1 MATTRYLADAQL
13 ETADARHP
21 ANVPM
26 LVVRGYTPTPRRA
39 TQGHVTVERG
49 AVVNALYKLADWLF
63 VRTADDAVGFI
74 PRACVEAIGP
84 RTARD
89 FGQQFPE
96 RDPDDVGARRGR
108 ASFSPTNT
116 TTASSDGDGAS
127 GDESGASLRD
137 AFGFLHLHKGTPSP
151 PPPPPPPPSRWRDGL
166 TSHRQSP
173 IARGEVVK
181 HGHTRRMYSA
191 EEDGDLTSRH
201 NMADSVD
208 VTYVQPP
215 SLAARR
221 SRQPNGFPER
231 PRLRSPVTVSDRR
244 TGLDVSNDIGRNS
257 AGQSRALY
265 HKALPVVASKSGS
278 RRRRRYR
285 AMANNVSVRY
295 RGSKSAGDDD
305 YDDDDD
311 DSLSDGA
318 GARSLFD
325 VALES
330 SDNCSVCR
338 GQYVNVRDLV
348 HCERPVGSTRG
359 RSPGGESRRRRRRA
373 QTDPEN
379 GFADSDRP
387 SSSDHSPRGS
397 GTDHHHRRRRDH
409 SCRSDQPR
417 SSDRQQYNGEKD
429 RNGDHVHREDLP
441 RNGDDVHRED
451 LPRNGDH
458 VHREALSHNGDHV
471 HREDL
476 PRNGDH
482 IHREDL
488 PRNGDHVHRED
499 LPRNGDHVH
508 REDHRS
514 GSRTRRRSASATRC
528 HRATLTVVF
537 DHVSQ
542 TDGDIDVRRGDI
554 VRLLSDADSRC
565 YWVRRENDGRKGFIP
580 KSCAV
585 NLREFNLDPS
595 TKTTYL

>member
-96 RDPDDVGARRGR
+96 RDADEVGARRGR
-108 ASFSPTNT
+108 ASFSPANTTT

-151 PPPPPPPPSRWRDGL
+151 PPPPPPSPPSRWRDGL

-173 IARGEVVK
+173 IARGEMVK
-181 HGHTRRMYSA
+181 HVTSGHTRRIYSA

-201 NMADSVD
+201 NMVDSVD
-208 VTYVQPP
+208 VTHVPPP
-215 SLAARR
+215 SLAARK
-221 SRQPNGFPER
+221 SRQTNGFPER
-231 PRLRSPVTVSDRR
+231 PRLRSPVTMSERQ
-244 TGLDVSNDIGRNS
+244 TGHDVSNDIGRNS
-257 AGQSRALY
+257 AGQPRALY
-265 HKALPVVASKSGS
+265 HKALPVVASKNGS

-305 YDDDDD
+305 CDDDDD

-348 HCERPVGSTRG
+348 QYERPVGSTRG
-359 RSPGGESRRRRRRA
+359 RSPGSESHRRRRRA

-397 GTDHHHRRRRDH
+397 GTDYHHRRRRDH

-417 SSDRQQYNGEKD
+417 SSDRQQYNGEK
-429 RNGDHVHREDLP
+429 EC
-441 RNGDDVHRED
+441 
-451 LPRNGDH
+451 
-458 VHREALSHNGDHV
+458 
-471 HREDL
+471 
-476 PRNGDH
+476 
-482 IHREDL
+482 
-488 PRNGDHVHRED
+488 NGDHVHRED

-514 GSRTRRRSASATRC
+514 GSRTRRRSASATRR
-528 HRATLTVVF
+528 HRATLTVIF

-595 TKTTYL
+595 TKTHLPLTYHVQSRDPFGVIQLGVRSMETVGGHHPVSSKLNNRY